1 MPSTKVKCRVT
12 AKRWLTP
19 TVMGL
24 EFEPSKK
31 FRFEGGQ
38 FLSIYVPD
46 EKGGKPLRR
55 AYSFAS
61 HTAHTPDGETAYQLC
76 IKVLIGG
83 PGSQYLAT
91 LEVGETF
98 EATAPYGDFL
108 YESEEGRRVCMIATG
123 SGIAPF
129 RAMTLAQP
137 FHQKP
142 PSEAFLIF
150 GARTADEILYPGFF
164 ESHGFQVF
172 HAISALPPEQATK
185 NLLSGR
191 VTDCLHHLP
200 ADWGWAQTDFYLCG
214 SGEMVQD
221 VRRFLLSRGVPPE
234 NIRQEVYF
242 TQAHSAASPA
252 NSRKKAA

>member
-1 MPSTKVKCRVT
+1 MPSTKVKCRVI

-61 HTAHTPDGETAYQLC
+61 HAAHAPKGERPYQLC

-91 LEVGETF
+91 LEIGEAF
-98 EATAPYGDFL
+98 DATAPYGDFL
-108 YESEEGRRVCMIATG
+108 YESEEGRRICMIATG

-129 RAMTLAQP
+129 RAMALSEP
-137 FHQKP
+137 FHKTP

-150 GARTADEILYPGFF
+150 GARTADEILYPRFF
-164 ESHGFQVF
+164 ESHGFNVF
-172 HAISALPPEQATK
+172 HAISTLPREQTNE
-185 NLLSGR
+185 NLMPGR
-191 VTDCLHHLP
+191 VTDCLRNLP
-200 ADWGWAQTDFYLCG
+200 ADWGWQQTDFYLCG

-221 VRRFLLSRGVPPE
+221 VRRLLLSRGVPAE

-242 TQAHSAASPA
+242 TQAASRVD
-252 NSRKKAA
+252 SQKKAA